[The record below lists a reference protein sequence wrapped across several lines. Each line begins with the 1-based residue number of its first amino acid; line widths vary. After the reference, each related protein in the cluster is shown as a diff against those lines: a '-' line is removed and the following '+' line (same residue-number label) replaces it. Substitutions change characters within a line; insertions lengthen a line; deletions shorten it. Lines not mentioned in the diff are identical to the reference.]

1 MKNRTVFSVFLAL
14 FFGILLFAPVLGMV
28 IYSLF
33 ARWPKEA
40 FWPENFTLR
49 GFEVFFKRDFTTALS
64 SALFSAGV
72 SAAAL
77 LIGIPAAKG
86 LVSLSGKLKKS
97 FEGLLIL
104 PMLLPV
110 VTVSIG
116 SHKLFL
122 TLGFTGPV
130 AIFVMHLYFSFP
142 YAFKILYSA
151 YRSLGK
157 SGICR
162 AKNLGATDMRAFWL
176 IEVPVYLPAYTSAF
190 VMGFVVSYSQY
201 FVNLYLGGA
210 KGVNFSVILSQLLTG
225 ADRNLASVYSL
236 MYLVF
241 GAVVIGI
248 SRLSERLLLPKGRK
262 LNG

>member
-1 MKNRTVFSVFLAL
+1 MKNRNVFGVFLAVV
-14 FFGILLFAPVLGMV
+14 FGILLFTPLVGMV

-33 ARWPKEA
+33 ARWPREA
-40 FWPENFTLR
+40 YLPENFTLR
-49 GFEVFFKRDFTTALS
+49 GFEVFFKRDTATAVR

-72 SAAAL
+72 SVAAL
-77 LIGIPAAKG
+77 EIGIPAAKG
-86 LVSLSGKLKKS
+86 LTALSGKLGTF

-104 PMLLPV
+104 PMMLPV

-122 TLGFTGPV
+122 ALGFTGSAAV
-130 AIFVMHLYFSFP
+130 FVMHLYFSFP

-151 YRSLGK
+151 YRSPGE
-157 SGICR
+157 SRICT
-162 AKNLGATDMRAFWL
+162 AKNLGATDMRACWL
-176 IEVPVYLPAYTSAF
+176 IEVPVFLPAYISAF

-210 KGVNFSVILSQLLTG
+210 EGVNFSLILSQLLTG

-236 MYLVF
+236 MYLFF

-248 SRLSERLLLPKGRK
+248 SRSFQRLTLPKGRK